1 MSDRTMTM
9 QELWST
15 FISWLPWLFLLLC
28 VLPLALMGIGLY
40 LLVRSV
46 RRVADPN
53 IEQIDKRYQKLRAAS
68 PRASDD
74 VLMRKVIQREAMR
87 SGFVGAIT
95 GLGGFLTLP
104 IALPLDV
111 LLSLRIQ
118 STMVQFIAVRNGH
131 VAASA
136 AERRLWTYFI
146 LTGGRRISQMTTRA
160 SINVMLRFM
169 GRWAAKLIPIAGA
182 VIGFVINYS
191 MARAVGKA
199 ALMRYA
205 GDKKARPA

>member
-1 MSDRTMTM
+1 M
-9 QELWST
+9 QEFWST

-28 VLPLALMGIGLY
+28 VLPLALVGIGLY
-40 LLVRSV
+40 LLVRSL
-46 RRVADPN
+46 RRIADPN
-53 IEQIDKRYQKLRAAS
+53 IEQIDKRYQKLRAAN
-68 PRASDD
+68 PKASDD
-74 VLMRKVIQREAMR
+74 ALMRKVIQREAMR
-87 SGFVGAIT
+87 SGFVGAVT

-118 STMVQFIAVRNGH
+118 STMVQFIATRHGH
-131 VAASA
+131 TAMART
-136 AERRLWTYFI
+136 ERRLWTYFI

-160 SINVMLRFM
+160 SMNIMLRFM
-169 GRWAAKLIPIAGA
+169 GRWAAKLLPIAGA

-205 GDKKARPA
+205 GDGKTRPA

>member
-1 MSDRTMTM
+1 M

-15 FISWLPWLFLLLC
+15 FMSWLPWLFVLFC

-40 LLVRSV
+40 LLVRSL
-46 RRVADPN
+46 RRMADPN

-68 PRASDD
+68 PNASDD
-74 VLMRKVIQREAMR
+74 ALMRKVIQREAMR
-87 SGFVGAIT
+87 SGFVGAVT

-118 STMVQFIAVRNGH
+118 STMVQFIATQHGH
-131 VAASA
+131 TAMAST
-136 AERRLWTYFI
+136 ERRLWTYFI

-160 SINVMLRFM
+160 TINVMLRFM
-169 GRWAAKLIPIAGA
+169 GRWAAKLLPIAGA

-205 GDKKARPA
+205 GEGKTRPA